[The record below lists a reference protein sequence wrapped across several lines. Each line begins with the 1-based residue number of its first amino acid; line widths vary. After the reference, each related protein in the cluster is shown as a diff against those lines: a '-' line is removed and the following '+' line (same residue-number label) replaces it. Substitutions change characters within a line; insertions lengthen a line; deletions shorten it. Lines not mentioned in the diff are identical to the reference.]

1 MNVKKKKMTLVQ
13 KIFYIF
19 SFIFLIGVFIYLGTK
34 DYTPKK
40 TETDAQI
47 FTKEYGITEDNVFTE
62 RDSKTILELLNS
74 GSGII
79 FIGFPENIW
88 SASIADILNESAKK
102 MNIDTIYYYNLE
114 QDRKEHNYYY
124 EHMIEI
130 LMPYLKVLDNEDVDI
145 YAPTVLIVKNGEV
158 IYFDDETSI
167 VMGDMTVA
175 NYWTETKTYQKG
187 LEYMQAMNEFL
198 GGSS

>member
-47 FTKEYGITEDNVFTE
+47 FTKEYGITEENVFTE

>member
-1 MNVKKKKMTLVQ
+1 MNVKKKKMTLTQ
-13 KIFYIF
+13 KIFYIL
-19 SFIFLIGVFIYLGTK
+19 SFIFLIAAFIYLGTK

-40 TETDAQI
+40 KETDAQI

-74 GSGII
+74 GSGVI
-79 FIGFPENIW
+79 FIGFPENKW
-88 SASIADILNESAKK
+88 SATIADILNESAKK
-102 MNIDTIYYYNLE
+102 MGINTIYYYNLE

-130 LMPYLKVLDNEDVDI
+130 LMPHLKVLDNEDVDI
-145 YAPTVLIVKNGEV
+145 YAPTVLIVKNGEI
-158 IYFDDETSI
+158 IYYDDETSM
-167 VMGDMTVA
+167 VTGDTTVA
-175 NYWTETKTYQKG
+175 NYWTESKIYQKG
-187 LEYMQAMNEFL
+187 LEYMRAMNEFL

>member
-1 MNVKKKKMTLVQ
+1 MNVNKKKMTLVQ

>member
-1 MNVKKKKMTLVQ
+1 MNVNKKKMTLVQ

-19 SFIFLIGVFIYLGTK
+19 SFLFLIAAFIYLGTK

-40 TETDAQI
+40 QESDAQL

-74 GSGII
+74 GSGIV
-79 FIGFPENIW
+79 FVGFPENKW

-145 YAPTVLIVKNGEV
+145 YAPTVFMVKNGEI
-158 IYFDDETSI
+158 IYFDDETSM

-175 NYWTETKTYQKG
+175 NYWTESKTYQKG

>member
-1 MNVKKKKMTLVQ
+1 MNVNKKKMTLVQ

-19 SFIFLIGVFIYLGTK
+19 SFIFLIGAFIYLGTK

-47 FTKEYGITEDNVFTE
+47 FTKEYGITEENVFTE